1 MRDWMR
7 RFGLLMVAGLSVLLS
22 ACASVQPQDYAA
34 EKPALD
40 LPTYFS
46 GTLDGWGMVKDR
58 SGKVTRRFHVV
69 IDASWNGDTG
79 VLDED
84 FTWSDG
90 KKERR
95 VWTLKRQP
103 DGTWRGTAGDVK
115 GEAVG
120 IVAGNALN
128 WRYVLMLPVDGK
140 VYEVNF
146 DDWMFQ
152 MDDRVMLNHAV
163 MSKFG
168 IRLAEIY
175 ITFRKR

>member
-1 MRDWMR
+1 MR
-7 RFGLLMVAGLSVLLS
+7 RFGLLMVAGLAVLLS

-40 LPTYFS
+40 LPTYFN
-46 GTLDGWGMVKDR
+46 GTLDGWGMVKNR

-69 IDASWNGDTG
+69 IDARWNGDIG

-84 FTWSDG
+84 FTWNDG

-95 VWTLKRQP
+95 IWTLKRQP
-103 DGTWRGTAGDVK
+103 DGTWRGTADDVK

-128 WRYVLMLPVDGK
+128 WRYVLKLPVDGK

-152 MDDRVMLNHAV
+152 MDERVMLNHAV

>member
-7 RFGLLMVAGLSVLLS
+7 RFGLLMVAGMALLLS

-40 LPTYFS
+40 LPSYFT

-69 IDASWNGDTG
+69 IDARWNGDTG

-103 DGTWRGTAGDVK
+103 DGTWRGTADDVK

-128 WRYVLMLPVDGK
+128 WRYVLKLPVDGK
-140 VYEVNF
+140 IYEVNF